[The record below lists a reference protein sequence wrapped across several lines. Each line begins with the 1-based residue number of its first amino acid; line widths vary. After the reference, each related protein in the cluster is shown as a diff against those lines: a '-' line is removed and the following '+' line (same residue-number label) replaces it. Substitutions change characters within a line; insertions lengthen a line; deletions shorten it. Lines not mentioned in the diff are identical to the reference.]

1 MSPELQTSYRYKAHA
16 FVDKADIRPIQAADL
31 LAWQWYKSATRL
43 AKGILKPRG
52 DLITLLEGTLHW
64 TFHANA
70 DRLQD
75 LVDRINLFVGSPMGN
90 EIAGI
95 ALINPSSP
103 LFPKRRS
110 EAGSSKAYEELKK
123 EYRSRFRARPDPH

>member
-52 DLITLLEGTLHW
+52 DLITLLEGTLHK
-64 TFHANA
+64 ACPSA
-70 DRLQD
+70 SGGSISSGSIGE
-75 LVDRINLFVGSPMGN
+75 LVIEQTSN
-90 EIAGI
+90 I
-95 ALINPSSP
+95 
-103 LFPKRRS
+103 
-110 EAGSSKAYEELKK
+110 
-123 EYRSRFRARPDPH
+123 SRNARPS